1 MKRKLLGIFLSIL
14 IISVCAGCGGENTSV
29 DTVSDNISASED
41 SVSEENLSENEAD
54 TSDEESADD
63 SADNEENPSENEIAE
78 TNESSAENSLSE
90 NDTNLEDSAE
100 NTEDSAGDTADDDTE
115 DTEDGATDDTE
126 EISDDTSEEPIA
138 EPQAIYTYTEMTA
151 TLYATQTVNV
161 RNLPDTTG
169 ETLGSLST
177 NQEITVTAQCN
188 ETGWY
193 MFDYN
198 GQIAFASNTYLSETP
213 VEVAQDNGSTSAPA
227 PDTSALPS
235 FPYPLHT
242 WTLQTSAEGCPI
254 YVIYTTYTNIGDIR
268 WGTPS
273 PTPDIFSPEDDSL
286 IWNTVADYA
295 IAHGCG
301 FHFLYPVTKVGDYAE
316 GTIYQCIAGAHYSTG
331 GACPVFDPAICQVGT
346 VD

>member
-1 MKRKLLGIFLSIL
+1 MKKKLFSIFLSVL
-14 IISVCAGCGGENTSV
+14 IISVCAGCGAENTSV
-29 DTVSDNISASED
+29 NTVSGDMTVDTVSEDIMVDTVSED
-41 SVSEENLSENEAD
+41 ITVSEE
-54 TSDEESADD
+54 
-63 SADNEENPSENEIAE
+63 
-78 TNESSAENSLSE
+78 ENSLSE
-90 NDTNLEDSAE
+90 NDTDSEENSVE
-100 NTEDSAGDTADDDTE
+100 NTENPEVDSEETTADDDTE
-115 DTEDGATDDTE
+115 VTADGAVDDTE
-126 EISDDTSEEPIA
+126 EISDDSSEEPVA

-169 ETLGSLST
+169 ETLGSLSA
-177 NQEITVTAQCN
+177 NQEVTVTAQCN

-198 GQIAFASNTYLSETP
+198 GQAAFASNNYLSETP
-213 VEVAQDNGSTSAPA
+213 VEVSQENGGASAPA

-273 PTPDIFSPEDDSL
+273 PTPDIFGPDGAGILWD
-286 IWNTVADYA
+286 TVVEFAD
-295 IAHGCG
+295 AHGCG

-346 VD
+346 ID

>member
-1 MKRKLLGIFLSIL
+1 MKKKLLSIFLSVL
-14 IISVCAGCGGENTSV
+14 IISVCAGCGAENTSGDTVSGDMTV
-29 DTVSDNISASED
+29 DTVSGDMTVDTVSED
-41 SVSEENLSENEAD
+41 ITVSEE
-54 TSDEESADD
+54 
-63 SADNEENPSENEIAE
+63 
-78 TNESSAENSLSE
+78 ENSLSE
-90 NDTNLEDSAE
+90 NDTDSEENSVE
-100 NTEDSAGDTADDDTE
+100 NTENPEVDSEEDSEETTADDDTE
-115 DTEDGATDDTE
+115 DTADGAVDDTE
-126 EISDDTSEEPIA
+126 EISDDSSEEPVA

-177 NQEITVTAQCN
+177 NQEVTVTAQCN

-198 GQIAFASNTYLSETP
+198 GQVAFASNNYLSETP
-213 VEVAQDNGSTSAPA
+213 VEVSQENAGASAPA

-254 YVIYTTYTNIGDIR
+254 YVIYSTHDNIYDIR
-268 WGTPS
+268 WGTPTA
-273 PTPDIFSPEDDSL
+273 TPDIFETGDRDL
-286 IWNTVADYA
+286 LYETVLSYA
-295 IAHGCG
+295 REYHCY
-301 FHFLYPVTKVGDYAE
+301 FHIVHSVSEVGTYAE
-316 GTIYQCIAGAHYSTG
+316 GTIYQCISGAHYVTKE
-331 GACPVFDPAICQVGT
+331 ACHVYDPDTCLVGT

>member
-1 MKRKLLGIFLSIL
+1 MKKKLFCIFLSVL
-14 IISVCAGCGGENTSV
+14 IISVCAGCGAENTSCDTVSGDMTV
-29 DTVSDNISASED
+29 DTVSGDIT
-41 SVSEENLSENEAD
+41 VSEE
-54 TSDEESADD
+54 
-63 SADNEENPSENEIAE
+63 
-78 TNESSAENSLSE
+78 ENSLSE
-90 NDTNLEDSAE
+90 NDTDSEENSVE
-100 NTEDSAGDTADDDTE
+100 NTENPEVDSEE
-115 DTEDGATDDTE
+115 D
-126 EISDDTSEEPIA
+126 SEEPVA

-177 NQEITVTAQCN
+177 NQEVTVTAQCN

-198 GQIAFASNTYLSETP
+198 GQVAFASNNYLSETP
-213 VEVAQDNGSTSAPA
+213 VEVSQENGGASAPA

-254 YVIYTTYTNIGDIR
+254 YVIYSTHDNIYDIR
-268 WGTPS
+268 WGTPTA
-273 PTPDIFSPEDDSL
+273 TPDIFETGDRDL
-286 IWNTVADYA
+286 LYETVLSYA
-295 IAHGCG
+295 REYHCY
-301 FHFLYPVTKVGDYAE
+301 FHIVHSVSEVGTYAE
-316 GTIYQCIAGAHYSTG
+316 GTIYQCISGAHYVTKE
-331 GACPVFDPAICQVGT
+331 ACHVYDPDTCLVGT

>member
-1 MKRKLLGIFLSIL
+1 M
-14 IISVCAGCGGENTSV
+14 
-29 DTVSDNISASED
+29 
-41 SVSEENLSENEAD
+41 
-54 TSDEESADD
+54 
-63 SADNEENPSENEIAE
+63 
-78 TNESSAENSLSE
+78 
-90 NDTNLEDSAE
+90 E
-100 NTEDSAGDTADDDTE
+100 NTENPEEDSEE
-115 DTEDGATDDTE
+115 D
-126 EISDDTSEEPIA
+126 SEEPVA

-177 NQEITVTAQCN
+177 NQEITITAQCN

-198 GQIAFASNTYLSETP
+198 GQAAFASNNYLSETP
-213 VEVAQDNGSTSAPA
+213 VEVSQENGGASAPA

-273 PTPDIFSPEDDSL
+273 PTPDIFGPDGAGILWD
-286 IWNTVADYA
+286 TVVEFAD
-295 IAHGCG
+295 AHGCG

>member
-1 MKRKLLGIFLSIL
+1 MKKKLFSIFLSVL
-14 IISVCAGCGGENTSV
+14 IISVCAGCGAENPSVNTVSEDMTV
-29 DTVSDNISASED
+29 DTVSEDIMVDTVSED
-41 SVSEENLSENEAD
+41 ITVSEE
-54 TSDEESADD
+54 
-63 SADNEENPSENEIAE
+63 
-78 TNESSAENSLSE
+78 ENSLSE
-90 NDTNLEDSAE
+90 NDTDSEENSVE
-100 NTEDSAGDTADDDTE
+100 NTENPEVDSEE
-115 DTEDGATDDTE
+115 D
-126 EISDDTSEEPIA
+126 SEEPVA

-177 NQEITVTAQCN
+177 NQEVTVTAQCN

-198 GQIAFASNTYLSETP
+198 GQVAFASNNYLSETP
-213 VEVAQDNGSTSAPA
+213 VEVSQENGGASAPA

-254 YVIYTTYTNIGDIR
+254 YVIYSTHDNIYDIR
-268 WGTPS
+268 WGTPTA
-273 PTPDIFSPEDDSL
+273 TPDIFETGDRDL
-286 IWNTVADYA
+286 LYETVLSYA
-295 IAHGCG
+295 REYHCY
-301 FHFLYPVTKVGDYAE
+301 FHIVHSVSEVGTYAE
-316 GTIYQCIAGAHYSTG
+316 GTIYQCISGAHYVTKE
-331 GACPVFDPAICQVGT
+331 ACHVYDPDTCLVGT

>member
-1 MKRKLLGIFLSIL
+1 MKKKLFRIFLSMMIV
-14 IISVCAGCGGENTSV
+14 SVCAGCGDKNTSGDMV
-29 DTVSDNISASED
+29 SEDMTVD
-41 SVSEENLSENEAD
+41 SVSEDITVSEE
-54 TSDEESADD
+54 
-63 SADNEENPSENEIAE
+63 
-78 TNESSAENSLSE
+78 ENSLSE
-90 NDTNLEDSAE
+90 NDTDSEENSVE
-100 NTEDSAGDTADDDTE
+100 NTEKPEVDSEEDSEETTADDDTE
-115 DTEDGATDDTE
+115 DTADGAVDDTE
-126 EISDDTSEEPIA
+126 EISDDSSEEPVA

-169 ETLGSLST
+169 ETLGTLSA

-198 GQIAFASNTYLSETP
+198 GQVAFASNNYLSETP
-213 VEVAQDNGSTSAPA
+213 VEVSQENAGASAPT

-254 YVIYTTYTNIGDIR
+254 YVIYSTHDNIYDIR
-268 WGTPS
+268 WGTPTA
-273 PTPDIFSPEDDSL
+273 TPDIFRPDDQDLLYEAVLS
-286 IWNTVADYA
+286 YA
-295 IAHGCG
+295 RENHCY
-301 FHFLYPVTKVGDYAE
+301 FHIVHSVSEVGTYAE
-316 GTIYQCIAGAHYSTG
+316 GTIYQCISGAHYSTKE
-331 GACPVFDPAICQVGT
+331 ACHVYDPDTCLVGT